1 MSGDLW
7 RHSARRLAAGVRGR
21 EWSAADAVE
30 SGWQERHPT
39 WEGEVHAL
47 AHDDADARRAGA
59 TRAATIV
66 SGGAPAVLAGVG
78 VVVKDNLCTTD
89 FPTTCASRILAG
101 YRPPYDATVI
111 ARLRSAGAVI
121 AAKGN
126 MDEFAMGSSTEFS
139 CYGPTRNPYDLERV
153 PGGSSGG
160 PAAAV
165 AYGLAPLGL
174 GSDTGGSVRQP
185 AAFCGVYGLKPTY
198 GRLSRYGLVA
208 FGSSLDQVGLFAR
221 HAGDLAM
228 LYEVLAGADRF
239 DATTRLT
246 PAPDVGEWD
255 RGVEGLRFGWPANL
269 WREGVEPAVV
279 EGLEEAAQWLERA
292 GARRVTFDFLPGEYA
307 VATYY
312 LVATAEASSNLAR
325 FDGVRYGFRHPDS
338 PDVRALYT
346 RTRSEGFGAEVQR
359 RILLG
364 TYALSA
370 GYYDAYYLSAQR
382 ARTRIRREYLA
393 AFARCDFMLLPVAPT
408 LAFRLGEKTADPLA
422 MYLSD
427 IFTIGANLAGIPG
440 LSVPVGLSAATV
452 DRRAL
457 PRAVQ
462 LLAPE
467 DGEPLLLR
475 AARALEVRGDTARL
489 AGSNET
495 EFAWPTKR

>member
-1 MSGDLW
+1 MSRALW
-7 RHSARRLAAGVRGR
+7 HHSARRLAAGVRAR
-21 EWSAADAVE
+21 EWSARDAAE
-30 SGWQERHPT
+30 SGWVERHPD
-39 WEGEVHAL
+39 WETDVHSL
-47 AHDDADARRAGA
+47 SHDDSNARQAGA
-59 TRAATIV
+59 SAAAKLVTV
-66 SGGAPAVLAGVG
+66 RGTAPLAGVP
-78 VVVKDNLCTTD
+78 VVVKDNLCTVD
-89 FPTTCASRILAG
+89 FPTTCGSRILAG
-101 YRPPYDATVI
+101 YRSPYDATVI
-111 ARLRSAGAVI
+111 ERLRAAGGVI

-221 HAGDLAM
+221 HAGDLAV
-228 LYEVLAGADRF
+228 LYETLAGPDPY
-239 DATTRLT
+239 DATARTT
-246 PAPDVGEWD
+246 PAPDVSGWEQ
-255 RGVEGLRFGWPANL
+255 GVQGLRFGWPANL
-269 WREGVEPAVV
+269 WREGVEPAIVD
-279 EGLEEAAQWLERA
+279 GLEAAAAWLERA
-292 GARRVTFDFLPGEYA
+292 GAQRVTFDFLPGEYA

-325 FDGVRYGFRHPDS
+325 FDGVRYGLRHADAE
-338 PDVRALYT
+338 DVRALYT
-346 RTRSEGFGAEVQR
+346 HTRSAGFGAEVQR

-370 GYYDAYYLSAQR
+370 GYYDAYYLTAQR
-382 ARTRIRREYLA
+382 ARTRIRREYQA
-393 AFARCDFMLLPVAPT
+393 AFARCDFMLMPVTPT
-408 LAFRLGEKTADPLA
+408 LPFKLGEKTTDPLA

-440 LSVPVGLSAATV
+440 LAVPVELAA
-452 DRRAL
+452 ASNGAPPL
-457 PRAVQ
+457 PRSVQ
-462 LLAPE
+462 LLGPE
-467 DGEPLLLR
+467 DGEPVLLR
-475 AARALEVRGDTARL
+475 AARALEVRGDVARL
-489 AGSNET
+489 EGSNES

>member
-1 MSGDLW
+1 MTATECW
-7 RHSARRLAAGVRGR
+7 RSSALALAEAVRTGAI
-21 EWSAADAVE
+21 AAPDAVE
-30 SGWQERHPT
+30 AGWTGPAAAWERD
-39 WEGEVHAL
+39 VHAVV
-47 AHDDADARRAGA
+47 HADPE
-59 TRAATIV
+59 TRARAAARSTRDT
-66 SGGAPAVLAGVG
+66 PLAGVP

-89 FPTTCASRILAG
+89 LPTTCGSRILAG

-111 ARLRSAGAVI
+111 RRLRAAGAVI
-121 AAKGN
+121 TAKGN

-208 FGSSLDQVGLFAR
+208 FGSSLDQVGIFAR
-221 HAGDLAM
+221 HAGDVAAAYAL
-228 LYEVLAGADRF
+228 LAGPDPL
-239 DATTRLT
+239 DATTRRT
-246 PAPDVGEWD
+246 PAPDVGDWD
-255 RGVEGLRFGWPANL
+255 RGVTGLTFGWPANL
-269 WREGVEPAVV
+269 WAEGVEPEVV
-279 EGLEEAAQWLERA
+279 AGLETAATALERA
-292 GARRVTFDFLPGEYA
+292 GARRVPFDFLPGEYG
-307 VATYY
+307 VAAYY

-338 PDVRALYT
+338 PDVRELYV
-346 RTRSEGFGAEVQR
+346 RTRRDGFGPEVQR

-370 GYYDAYYLSAQR
+370 GYYDAYYLKAQR
-382 ARTRIRREYLA
+382 ARTRIRHEYHE
-393 AFARCDFMLLPVAPT
+393 AFARCDVMMMPSSPT
-408 LAFRLGEKTADPLA
+408 LPFRLGDKLDDPLA

-427 IFTIGANLAGIPG
+427 VFTIGANLAGIPG
-440 LSVPVGLSAATV
+440 LSVPVGLSTGG
-452 DRRAL
+452 L

-462 LLAPE
+462 LLGPE
-467 DGEPLLLR
+467 DAEPVLLR
-475 AARALEVRGDTARL
+475 CARAIEVRGDHALLARHH
-489 AGSNET
+489 ET
-495 EFAWPTKR
+495 EFAWPTRR